1 MSGAMGRFHTD
12 LDATI
17 PWGRP
22 LEEVTHEIRQV
33 LSRHDVDASSPWAV
47 AGGHNV
53 AMAHTS
59 DRVRAIVVAL
69 TAVTQAV
76 SAPLTIWALGPASK
90 TGAISDANASPVT
103 PADYAFSVWGLIYA
117 ACIALAIYQLLPS
130 QQVRTVH
137 RLTGWWLFGA
147 FTASTLWVPIFGTR
161 TLWLAQV
168 LILILVGYLVAAA
181 RGFLRVG
188 PAVSTAEEV
197 FLRLPVMIY
206 LGWATLAA
214 AAGFATTFR
223 SWGMP
228 ASARWVNEIGVVLVV
243 SALIMSLFVVSRLVA
258 VLGFLLSACWALLA
272 VALATQS
279 NSVRNAA
286 VIGIVIMVAVVIGRT
301 LRNPERRTVLFG

>member
-1 MSGAMGRFHTD
+1 
-12 LDATI
+12 
-17 PWGRP
+17 
-22 LEEVTHEIRQV
+22 
-33 LSRHDVDASSPWAV
+33 
-47 AGGHNV
+47 
-53 AMAHTS
+53 MAHTS
-59 DRVRAIVVAL
+59 DRVRAILVAL

-76 SAPLTIWALGPASK
+76 SAPLTWWALGPASN

-103 PADYAFSVWGLIYA
+103 PADYAFVIWGLIYA

-130 QQVRTVH
+130 QQVRAVH

-188 PAVSTAEEV
+188 PAASTAEEV

-243 SALIMSLFVVSRLVA
+243 SALIMSLFVVGRLVA
-258 VLGFLLSACWALLA
+258 VLGFLLTACWALLA

-286 VIGIVIMVAVVIGRT
+286 VLGIVIMVAVVIGRT
-301 LRNPERRTVLFG
+301 VRSPERRTVLFG

>member
-1 MSGAMGRFHTD
+1 
-12 LDATI
+12 
-17 PWGRP
+17 
-22 LEEVTHEIRQV
+22 
-33 LSRHDVDASSPWAV
+33 
-47 AGGHNV
+47 
-53 AMAHTS
+53 MAHTS
-59 DRVRAIVVAL
+59 DRVRAILVAL

-76 SAPLTIWALGPASK
+76 SAPLTTWALGPASN

-103 PADYAFSVWGLIYA
+103 PADYAFGVWGLIYA

-130 QQVRTVH
+130 QQARRVH

-147 FTASTLWVPIFGTR
+147 FTVSTLWVPIFGTR

-168 LILILVGYLVAAA
+168 LILILVGYLLAAA

-188 PAVSTAEEV
+188 PAASTAEEV

-228 ASARWVNEIGVVLVV
+228 TSARWVNEIGVVLVV
-243 SALIMSLFVVSRLVA
+243 SALIMSLFVVGRLVA
-258 VLGFLLSACWALLA
+258 VLGFLLTACWALLA

-286 VIGIVIMVAVVIGRT
+286 VLGIVIMVAVVIGRT
-301 LRNPERRTVLFG
+301 VRSPERRTVLFG